1 VVESILEIV
10 HHKLPNAAEKV
21 WEVAIPLEGGGSQT
35 ANLTRADLEMIPA
48 LDQIGPMLGPTLV
61 EACEFVN
68 RPYNWEAIKALS
80 LELEKL
86 APKCF
91 GSYRVFLIIEEAVAD
106 LKDQLDPE

>member
-1 VVESILEIV
+1 MRHVALTGIVAEAKAIASENGERNVASSQELVESILEIV

-61 EACEFVN
+61 
-68 RPYNWEAIKALS
+68 
-80 LELEKL
+80 
-86 APKCF
+86 
-91 GSYRVFLIIEEAVAD
+91 
-106 LKDQLDPE
+106 